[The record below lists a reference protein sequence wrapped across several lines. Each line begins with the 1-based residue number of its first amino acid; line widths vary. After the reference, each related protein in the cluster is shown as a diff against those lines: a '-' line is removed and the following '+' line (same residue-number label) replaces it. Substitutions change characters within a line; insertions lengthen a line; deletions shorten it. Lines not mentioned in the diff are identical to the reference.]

1 MQWLSLL
8 LVLCS
13 SFAFAQQV
21 NHRTTRPIDLNGPDS
36 IVTIGAISIQGNKI
50 THEKIIYREIEFTEG
65 DKLSQSQ
72 LDSLITESR
81 QNLINR
87 SLFNFVTFKKM
98 EVDGNIDID
107 VNVVERWYIW
117 PIPIINFADRNLNAW
132 WESKDFGRLN
142 YGVDLRV
149 DNFRGRMEKLNII
162 VQGGFDQMVAAKWTI
177 PYLTKK
183 QFLGIAIGGGYQ
195 RNHEV
200 IVATEDNKPVYYESV
215 DGYAQQAAF
224 GTIDFT
230 LRPKFNFL
238 HTLTLGFDHIQFQD
252 TLLDINPD
260 FTYGDTRYDFFTISY
275 LYKLDFRDYKPY
287 PLIGYYFD
295 FGIEKQG
302 FGIVDNDV
310 NNWTATFVF
319 DHYLQLYKR
328 WYFAYSLAARFT
340 DQEYLPYFLTPGIGY
355 QGMEIRGYEL
365 YIINGQ
371 NFGVFKSNFKFE
383 IIPQT
388 TRRIKWIKTEKFGK
402 VFYGLYAN
410 LFFDAAYASDHQN
423 YRLNPLGNQLLWG
436 TGVGIDFI
444 TYYDLVI
451 RFEYTINKQGDHGFY
466 LNLVAP
472 I

>member
-177 PYLTKK
+177 PLSPAG
-183 QFLGIAIGGGYQ
+183 L
-195 RNHEV
+195 
-200 IVATEDNKPVYYESV
+200 
-215 DGYAQQAAF
+215 
-224 GTIDFT
+224 
-230 LRPKFNFL
+230 
-238 HTLTLGFDHIQFQD
+238 
-252 TLLDINPD
+252 
-260 FTYGDTRYDFFTISY
+260 
-275 LYKLDFRDYKPY
+275 
-287 PLIGYYFD
+287 
-295 FGIEKQG
+295 
-302 FGIVDNDV
+302 
-310 NNWTATFVF
+310 
-319 DHYLQLYKR
+319 
-328 WYFAYSLAARFT
+328 
-340 DQEYLPYFLTPGIGY
+340 
-355 QGMEIRGYEL
+355 
-365 YIINGQ
+365 
-371 NFGVFKSNFKFE
+371 
-383 IIPQT
+383 
-388 TRRIKWIKTEKFGK
+388 TRRHRAFPAGNSNWRWIPAKPR
-402 VFYGLYAN
+402 
-410 LFFDAAYASDHQN
+410 SDRCN
-423 YRLNPLGNQLLWG
+423 RG
-436 TGVGIDFI
+436 
-444 TYYDLVI
+444 
-451 RFEYTINKQGDHGFY
+451 
-466 LNLVAP
+466 
-472 I
+472 